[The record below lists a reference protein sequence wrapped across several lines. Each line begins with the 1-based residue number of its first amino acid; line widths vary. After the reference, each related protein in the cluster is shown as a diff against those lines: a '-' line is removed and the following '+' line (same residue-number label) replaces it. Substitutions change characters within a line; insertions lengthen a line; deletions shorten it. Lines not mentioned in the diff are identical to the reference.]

1 MMRNKSACR
10 MRAIMSSLT
19 RRAASVSR
27 ARSRAMPAISRARAR
42 SFATSGLCGDDM
54 LLAFELFASELF
66 AFELFAFEIR
76 RALLVEGQDAFAA
89 IFGRDHPIIRFG
101 LHGQTVPKRHVRAA
115 ADGKLGLPH
124 RDWRITRDGLG
135 RRQRFGDELRSR
147 QHLADH

>member
-42 SFATSGLCGDDM
+42 SSATSGLCGDDM
-54 LLAFELFASELF
+54 
-66 AFELFAFEIR
+66 LFAFEIR

-89 IFGRDHPIIRFG
+89 IFGRDHPVIRFG
-101 LHGQTVPKRHVRAA
+101 LERETIPKRHVHAA
-115 ADGKLGLPH
+115 ADGKFGLAHRNRRIACDCLG
-124 RDWRITRDGLG
+124 G
-135 RRQRFGDELRSR
+135 RQRLGDELRSR
-147 QHLADH
+147 

>member
-10 MRAIMSSLT
+10 MRAIISSLT

-42 SFATSGLCGDDM
+42 SSATSGLCGDDM
-54 LLAFELFASELF
+54 LLAFELFLLAFELF

-89 IFGRDHPIIRFG
+89 IFGRDHPVIRFG
-101 LHGQTVPKRHVRAA
+101 L
-115 ADGKLGLPH
+115 
-124 RDWRITRDGLG
+124 
-135 RRQRFGDELRSR
+135 
-147 QHLADH
+147 

>member
-10 MRAIMSSLT
+10 MRAIISSLT

-42 SFATSGLCGDDM
+42 SSAISGLCGDDM
-54 LLAFELFASELF
+54 LLAFERF

-89 IFGRDHPIIRFG
+89 VFGRYHPVIRFG
-101 LHGQTVPKRHVRAA
+101 FEREAVPERHVHAA
-115 ADGKLGLPH
+115 ADGKFCLPH
-124 RDWRITRDGLG
+124 RDRRIARDGLG
-135 RRQRFGDELRSR
+135 RRQRF
-147 QHLADH
+147 